1 MDTTNVVHIQNGM
14 LLSSKKNKIMRFAG
28 KWIELGNTILNEVVW
43 SQKDKHIMFLL
54 ICVAQLLILMNF
66 RYLSLTIVMK
76 E

>member
-28 KWIELGNTILNEVVW
+28 KWIELGNTILNEVAW